1 MTFVVSMP
9 VQKALL
15 VLKVNAASR
24 ARGQAVV
31 APRGGGPLVLLP
43 CRRLSRRH
51 ICRLWIEEVEQ
62 TRVYSRSSCKAQPK
76 ENQRRMTV
84 CRRLLQSTL
93 LAGAYKR
100 NWYAR
105 ARVVQWCNNGKQ
117 DTDDGEGQEEERTRC
132 TIINHPGYKM
142 TRSQALSR
150 EVTINTTTSF
160 FTLQSYNNKK
170 HCRKVPRISNLP

>member
-1 MTFVVSMP
+1 MSADFGQKKLNRRESTQGP
-9 VQKALL
+9 VAK
-15 VLKVNAASR
+15 
-24 ARGQAVV
+24 
-31 APRGGGPLVLLP
+31 
-43 CRRLSRRH
+43 
-51 ICRLWIEEVEQ
+51 
-62 TRVYSRSSCKAQPK
+62 RSLR

-117 DTDDGEGQEEERTRC
+117 DTDDGEDQEEERTRC
-132 TIINHPGYKM
+132 TIINHPGYKV

-160 FTLQSYNNKK
+160 FSLQSYNNKK
-170 HCRKVPRISNLP
+170 TLPKSSKNFQPALDKGQSSSACS